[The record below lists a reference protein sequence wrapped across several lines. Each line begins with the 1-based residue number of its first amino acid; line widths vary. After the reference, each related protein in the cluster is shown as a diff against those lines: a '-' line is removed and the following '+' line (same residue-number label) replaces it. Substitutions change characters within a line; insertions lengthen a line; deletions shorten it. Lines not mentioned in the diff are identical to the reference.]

1 MDHDHECK
9 KLNYISLWLWRNW
22 NFTTCIC
29 SCSLRHCFSHF
40 SHSWHADFSGA
51 LTSSNGRI
59 SLPLHS
65 TPEKEE
71 KPYNPWEETIIFF
84 LPLERRLHSRSFSYE
99 TWRPQIPRP
108 SLRWSLHL
116 RWKGKD
122 PASNKVGQGVL
133 CKACLYST
141 KHCSSDDVHWR
152 EFSKL

>member
-1 MDHDHECK
+1 MVHDHECK

-29 SCSLRHCFSHF
+29 SCSLRHCFSRF

-65 TPEKEE
+65 TSKKED
-71 KPYNPWEETIIFF
+71 KPYNPWEKTIIFF
-84 LPLERRLHSRSFSYE
+84 LPSERRLHSRSFSYE

-108 SLRWSLHL
+108 SLRRSLDL
-116 RWKGKD
+116 RWILHRTRWVKGFYV
-122 PASNKVGQGVL
+122 SH
-133 CKACLYST
+133 ACIQPST
-141 KHCSSDDVHWR
+141 AAVMMCIEENFPNCRVH
-152 EFSKL
+152 